1 MSETLDKT
9 QKTFQGLG
17 VTRPEQVLQLFSE
30 LRSLFDA
37 SALAA
42 ASTKNVG
49 RLPELQSA
57 WNNDSSGVIRRI
69 HANWVTLAP
78 PNLRGTTERAMKHLS
93 AHVGVGVKAVQT
105 LQQLGVH
112 DNSQVV
118 SLFSLLRDTFDQD
131 IQLDIDEID
140 VEITR
145 INWLGRKTGILA
157 WARDHW
163 MKSAPDE
170 LRREVGRCFNE
181 IKAHI
186 EQAINDKRASARPA
200 ILAAPLYQDQSEY
213 RPAIR
218 PTYAQTSGN
227 VLVDVS
233 NEQAILP
240 PDPTLIPEDLSLPG
254 VIRPIGSHHLIRQVF
269 QEIENIFVSIGF
281 SVVEGPEIETPYY
294 NFEALNIPEFHPVR
308 DDMDTFY
315 LELPKGAPTPLLLR
329 THTSPMQIR
338 TMEKQKPPVRVIV
351 PGKVYR
357 RDNPDATHSFAFH
370 QIEGLA
376 VDSDITFCDFTGT
389 IEYFVKQFFGP
400 SVKTRFRPSYFPF
413 TEPSVEFDVSCPF
426 CGGTGTAAGGGTC
439 SKCKGAAWI
448 ELFGAGMVDPAVY
461 GFVNYD
467 AKKVSGFAF
476 GIGIDRLAMLKYG
489 IDDIQV
495 FFQNDVRFLRQFP

>member
-1 MSETLDKT
+1 MPNTDDPTRKTLWE
-9 QKTFQGLG
+9 LG
-17 VTRPEQVLQLFSE
+17 VSDPV
-30 LRSLFDA
+30 
-37 SALAA
+37 ALALRFTQLRA
-42 ASTKNVG
+42 RFRTELAQASEESNWEKVRDLWTGFGDSV
-49 RLPELQSA
+49 SA
-57 WNNDSSGVIRRI
+57 RI
-69 HANWVTLAP
+69 GINWVQDAP
-78 PNLRGTTERAMKHLS
+78 EHLQPIAFRYRENLVEFINIRLTVA
-93 AHVGVGVKAVQT
+93 QT
-105 LQQLGVH
+105 LQQLGYT
-112 DNSQVV
+112 NAEAIQP
-118 SLFSLLRDTFDQD
+118 LFTKIRQAFDREIEACVD
-131 IQLDIDEID
+131 DIDLGVSKVD
-140 VEITR
+140 
-145 INWLGRKTGILA
+145 WLGRRSGVLMYITENWLKTATPDLKRVVGQELNALRTHVESQIEARRLA
-157 WARDHW
+157 IESGAEESALAR
-163 MKSAPDE
+163 E
-170 LRREVGRCFNE
+170 RV
-181 IKAHI
+181 
-186 EQAINDKRASARPA
+186 
-200 ILAAPLYQDQSEY
+200 
-213 RPAIR
+213 
-218 PTYAQTSGN
+218 
-227 VLVDVS
+227 
-233 NEQAILP
+233 
-240 PDPTLIPEDLSLPG
+240 DLSLPG

-269 QEIENIFVSIGF
+269 QEIEDIFVSIGF

-351 PGKVYR
+351 PGRVYR

-376 VDSDITFCDFTGT
+376 VDTDITFCDFTGT

-400 SVKTRFRPSYFPF
+400 GVKTRFRPSYFPF

-476 GIGIDRLAMLKYG
+476 GMGIDRLAMLRYG

>member
-1 MSETLDKT
+1 MHFYLHLD
-9 QKTFQGLG
+9 
-17 VTRPEQVLQLFSE
+17 
-30 LRSLFDA
+30 A
-37 SALAA
+37 
-42 ASTKNVG
+42 
-49 RLPELQSA
+49 
-57 WNNDSSGVIRRI
+57 
-69 HANWVTLAP
+69 
-78 PNLRGTTERAMKHLS
+78 
-93 AHVGVGVKAVQT
+93 
-105 LQQLGVH
+105 
-112 DNSQVV
+112 
-118 SLFSLLRDTFDQD
+118 LRDELGWKQFRDA
-131 IQLDIDEID
+131 
-140 VEITR
+140 
-145 INWLGRKTGILA
+145 WLGRKSGALTRITENWLKPANAELKRIVGQELNRFRSEVEAKTEARRAAIEAGAEETAL
-157 WARDHW
+157 ARD
-163 MKSAPDE
+163 
-170 LRREVGRCFNE
+170 RV
-181 IKAHI
+181 
-186 EQAINDKRASARPA
+186 
-200 ILAAPLYQDQSEY
+200 
-213 RPAIR
+213 
-218 PTYAQTSGN
+218 
-227 VLVDVS
+227 
-233 NEQAILP
+233 
-240 PDPTLIPEDLSLPG
+240 DLSLPG
-254 VIRPIGSHHLIRQVF
+254 VIRPIGSRHLIRQVF
-269 QEIENIFVSIGF
+269 QEIEDIFFSIGF

-315 LELPKGAPTPLLLR
+315 LELPPSPDKKTAPTPLLLR

-376 VDSDITFCDFTGT
+376 VDTDITFCDFTGT